1 MTQNSHDPDALTR
14 TGLLHLHAGRFN
26 VAIEC
31 FREGLSARPQSPALW
46 SHLGIALEQSG
57 KSEQA
62 LEAFRKA
69 CALRPGSAELWSNL
83 GNALRNAKRL
93 DEAEEA
99 CRKAIALN
107 PQLPDAHGNLGNILL
122 DQGWG
127 DAAIEEF
134 QRSVQLR
141 PQVPDGYYNLGNALL
156 YSNRASEAAT
166 AFKKAVELR
175 PNFVEALTN
184 LGYAL
189 RSSGETDESLRTFE
203 RAAAADPSR
212 VDLLI
217 NLATGL
223 KDTGR
228 LRQAVE
234 TLRRAV
240 QLAPQNSQ
248 VHSGLIFFL
257 QYCETDPKVIGDE
270 LRLWNQRHARP
281 LKSGFRRD
289 TDASP
294 DRRLRIGYVSP
305 DLCDQPTGRM
315 VASLVAEHDRG
326 NFEMFCYSDVTP
338 DRIMR
343 QLQSQCDGWCDA
355 RALGDEELAGR
366 IFEDRI
372 DILVDLAV
380 HAGNNRLLVF
390 AQARAG
396 AGYVFRVSRKHRIGD
411 DGLSADRFVSRSP
424 WRRRIGLQRNIHPS
438 SAYLLAIPS
447 PR

>member
-1 MTQNSHDPDALTR
+1 MYAGKLIGAATVAGAVEPLGNRAGTKRKIR
-14 TGLLHLHAGRFN
+14 TGSRS
-26 VAIEC
+26 V
-31 FREGLSARPQSPALW
+31 PQSLRLASRLRGT
-46 SHLGIALEQSG
+46 LVQSG
-57 KSEQA
+57 ECAAKCQA
-62 LEAFRKA
+62 IGRSRGGVPKGDRPESPIAR
-69 CALRPGSAELWSNL
+69 CARQFGKHIIGSGLGRCGNRGISAPGTTA
-83 GNALRNAKRL
+83 
-93 DEAEEA
+93 
-99 CRKAIALN
+99 
-107 PQLPDAHGNLGNILL
+107 
-122 DQGWG
+122 
-127 DAAIEEF
+127 
-134 QRSVQLR
+134 

-338 DRIMR
+338 DRITR

-355 RALGDEELAGR
+355 RAPGR
-366 IFEDRI
+366 RRTRRKNLRRPDRHSRGPGRPRGKQSAPGI
-372 DILVDLAV
+372 CASPRRC
-380 HAGNNRLLVF
+380 RL
-390 AQARAG
+390 
-396 AGYVFRVSRKHRIGD
+396 
-411 DGLSADRFVSRSP
+411 RFSGIP
-424 WRRRIGLQRNIHPS
+424 EAPDWRRWIIG
-438 SAYLLAIPS
+438 
-447 PR
+447 